1 MDLEKIAQSEQA
13 APAIKEKEESSNLP
27 DAGELVYEAKKQRKK
42 AQEAKGEV
50 EQLQAKIKVM
60 EDDELKQQNKWRE
73 LAEKFEAENKDLK
86 ATADQGRK
94 IVDKIRQE
102 TLEQLPE
109 EGRKFAE
116 GMDVEKAMDFVKYFG
131 EQTKPVTTNESASS
145 PLPNRGKNPFK
156 DMTKEERADSWSQ
169 VLQSYLGKN

>member
-1 MDLEKIAQSEQA
+1 MDQEKVAQNEQA

-94 IVDKIRQE
+94 IVDKIRQD

-116 GMDVEKAMDFVKYFG
+116 DMPIDKMVDFAKYFG
-131 EQTKPVTTNESASS
+131 EQTKPVTTNESAAS
-145 PLPNRGKNPFK
+145 PLPNRGKNPFS
-156 DMTKEERADSWSQ
+156 DMNVKERQQNWSE
-169 VLQSYLGKN
+169 VLSSYLRK

>member
-1 MDLEKIAQSEQA
+1 MDQEKVAQSEQA

-50 EQLQAKIKVM
+50 EQLQAKIKAM

-94 IVDKIRQE
+94 IVDKIRQD
-102 TLEQLPE
+102 TLESLPD

-116 GMDVEKAMDFVKYFG
+116 DMPIDKMVDFAKYFG
-131 EQTKPVTTNESASS
+131 EQTKPVTTNESAAS
-145 PLPNRGKNPFK
+145 PSPTRGKNPFSE
-156 DMTKEERADSWSQ
+156 MNVKERQKNWSE
-169 VLQSYLGKN
+169 VLSSYLGK

>member
-1 MDLEKIAQSEQA
+1 MDQEKIAQSEQA

-102 TLEQLPE
+102 TLE
-109 EGRKFAE
+109 
-116 GMDVEKAMDFVKYFG
+116 
-131 EQTKPVTTNESASS
+131 
-145 PLPNRGKNPFK
+145 
-156 DMTKEERADSWSQ
+156 
-169 VLQSYLGKN
+169 

>member
-1 MDLEKIAQSEQA
+1 MDQEKIAQSEQA
-13 APAIKEKEESSNLP
+13 APAIKEKEESSNFP

-50 EQLQAKIKVM
+50 EQLQAKIKAM

-94 IVDKIRQE
+94 IVDKIRQD
-102 TLEQLPE
+102 TLESLPD

-116 GMDVEKAMDFVKYFG
+116 DMPIDKMVDFVKYFG
-131 EQTKPVTTNESASS
+131 EQTKPVTTNESAAS
-145 PLPNRGKNPFK
+145 PSPTRGKNPFSE
-156 DMTKEERADSWSQ
+156 MNVKERQKNWSE
-169 VLQSYLGKN
+169 VLSSYLGK